1 MTILGTSWLN
11 HVQIRVLCDHISVE
25 PSVSTIGT
33 VRYLRILRQTIGDN
47 EWKST
52 VLHYG
57 TLTEA
62 LRSTFFLVSNQYDR
76 VISLTEEE
84 MRYAAEILTS
94 FHFMISLMC
103 RYSK

>member
-25 PSVSTIGT
+25 PSVSTMGT
-33 VRYLRILRQTIGDN
+33 VRYLRILRQTIGDMEN
-47 EWKST
+47 NR
-52 VLHYG
+52 L
-57 TLTEA
+57 A
-62 LRSTFFLVSNQYDR
+62 LWNSHRSFMVDIFS
-76 VISLTEEE
+76 VIQPIRLSHLFSG
-84 MRYAAEILTS
+84 RRNADAAKILTS

>member
-11 HVQIRVLCDHISVE
+11 HVQIKVLCDHISVE
-25 PSVSTIGT
+25 PSVSTMGT

-47 EWKST
+47 NWKTT

-62 LRSTFFLVSNQYDR
+62 SWSTYFQLFNQ
-76 VISLTEEE
+76 
-84 MRYAAEILTS
+84 
-94 FHFMISLMC
+94 
-103 RYSK
+103 